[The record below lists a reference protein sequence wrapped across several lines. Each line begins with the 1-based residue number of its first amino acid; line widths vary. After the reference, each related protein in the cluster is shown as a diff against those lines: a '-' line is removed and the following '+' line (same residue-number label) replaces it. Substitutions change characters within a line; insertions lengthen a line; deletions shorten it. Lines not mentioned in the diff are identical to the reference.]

1 MRTQRSLQISALAVL
16 IAASA
21 AVAACSA
28 PANSPET
35 ATASTAAPRERG
47 GQDEFGP
54 YEPVA
59 NWPQPLPDGPDGV
72 KHDGWTWGS
81 VGAIYAETP
90 DRIWIAQRGELP
102 LPEKAKPWTPY
113 ALLTPSRGSATGNTD
128 GLSATCE
135 PTAKRGWERR
145 WHHSVIVVNRDGKL
159 VQDWPFME
167 KMFSQTACG
176 RGTHKIKMNPYD

>member
-1 MRTQRSLQISALAVL
+1 MRVRKWSLNFLLMAIVAV
-16 IAASA
+16 SVG
-21 AVAACSA
+21 VAACGAPSSEPQAAAAPGQSA
-28 PANSPET
+28 PQEV
-35 ATASTAAPRERG
+35 G

-81 VGAIYAETP
+81 VGAIFAETP

-128 GLSATCE
+128 RSEEHTSELQS
-135 PTAKRGWERR
+135 RL
-145 WHHSVIVVNRDGKL
+145 HL
-159 VQDWPFME
+159 VCRLLLEQ
-167 KMFSQTACG
+167 
-176 RGTHKIKMNPYD
+176 

>member
-1 MRTQRSLQISALAVL
+1 MRANSWSLTCRLAMVVVASAVL
-16 IAASA
+16 VS
-21 AVAACSA
+21 CSA
-28 PANSPET
+28 PANTPET
-35 ATASTAAPRERG
+35 VTAAETSAQEIG

-59 NWPQPLPDGPDGV
+59 DWPQPLPDGPDGV

-81 VGAIYAETP
+81 VGAVFAETP

-128 GLSATCE
+128 RSEEHTSELQS
-135 PTAKRGWERR
+135 RL
-145 WHHSVIVVNRDGKL
+145 HL
-159 VQDWPFME
+159 VCRLLLEQ
-167 KMFSQTACG
+167 
-176 RGTHKIKMNPYD
+176 